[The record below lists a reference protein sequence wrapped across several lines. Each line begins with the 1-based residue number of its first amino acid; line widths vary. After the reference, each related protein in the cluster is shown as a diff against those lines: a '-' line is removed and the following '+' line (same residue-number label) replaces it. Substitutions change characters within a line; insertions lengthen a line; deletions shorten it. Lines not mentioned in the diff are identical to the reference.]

1 MKELFIYG
9 IIGQTEEDEAFVSAE
24 WVIRELSWLDNDVT
38 EIKVR
43 INSPGGSV
51 FEGNAIFDALNKC
64 GKKVIVQIDGL
75 AASMASI
82 IAMVGQEIIMT
93 PFAQIMTHK
102 PCGRASGNAQAMRQ
116 QADLLDEMESKMLA
130 VYVARTGLTE
140 EECKV
145 KFLSDTN
152 TWFNAQQAVEAGL
165 ADRIEEGRLKINAAP
180 PVSDDVEGI
189 YKHFAAKLNTKSM
202 DFLEQLRKNLNLSAE
217 LTEDSIF
224 AHLSDLQARAS
235 QVEGLTTQVT
245 DLTARV
251 QGFEA
256 AEIAARELEVSNLID
271 TAIAERRIL
280 PTAKADWTALFN
292 ASPEAAKAQLMAI
305 AKVVDL
311 SSVPGADG
319 GTMDRKDWDFKRW
332 SKEDPKGLVTMK
344 SERHEE
350 YVALYKATY
359 KVEPKQ

>member
-1 MKELFIYG
+1 MKEIFIYG
-9 IIGQTEEDEAFVSAE
+9 IIGKTDEDEQNVSAE
-24 WVIRELSWLDNDVT
+24 WIIRELSWLDNDVT

-64 GKKVIVQIDGL
+64 GKKVIVQVDGL

-82 IAMVGQEIIMT
+82 IAMAGEEIIMT

-102 PCGRASGNAQAMRQ
+102 PCGKASGNAQAMRQ
-116 QADLLDEMESKMLA
+116 HADLLDEMESKMLA

-140 EECKV
+140 EECKI

-152 TWFNAQQAVEAGL
+152 TWFNAQQAVDAGL

-189 YKHFAAKLNTKSM
+189 YKHFAAKLNKNM

-251 QGFEA
+251 EGFEA
-256 AEIAARELEVSNLID
+256 AAIAAMELEVSNLID

-280 PTAKADWTALFN
+280 ASAKDNWTAMFK
-292 ASPEAAKAQLMAI
+292 ASHEAAKASLLAI
-305 AKVVDL
+305 APVVDL
-311 SSVPGADG
+311 TLIPGAKATGDE
-319 GTMDRKDWDFKRW
+319 RKEWTFKEW
-332 SKEDPKGLVTMK
+332 SKKDPSGLALMK
-344 SERHEE
+344 VERAAEFNALFKAE
-350 YVALYKATY
+350 YGK
-359 KVEPKQ
+359 EPKQ